1 MPVTVRLGTLD
12 GQWETCGVDRVANV
26 IPESLDLSSDEWGSK
41 TCTFDLKRDP
51 GQVWPDISAFS
62 PVRIEIDGQDV
73 WSGRVAETPA
83 RGQVMS
89 VACEGWQHHLD
100 DDMLDQFWVH
110 NHLADWKD
118 TRGFLEENLT
128 QFTTA
133 GSVQA
138 ENGAITIGWPNA
150 TVLPA
155 GASVGVKLDLGP
167 NRQAETI
174 GLEVKGVTGAA
185 NSAGWLF
192 VIGSNTGNYW
202 PGSNNTGIGGDK
214 LLSVI
219 GTNSNVY
226 QGSFSLP
233 CRYITIA
240 IAINT
245 GVTLNGDVMLQ
256 IKNVVVGGKTG
267 VVQSA
272 STNSLLKASTVIGDA
287 LDKGTSLLSPDRS
300 AITATSFNI
309 PELAPTDPQTPRE
322 LIQTA
327 NGWHNWNRKVDAGK
341 RMVFAAQPSRPKY
354 VAGPGVMPEEQSQNS
369 GRDIYNRVLVTGTDP
384 AGQQVKAWRMAAP
397 GLAPVFSNY
406 LCPQPVNGT
415 FGTDVSNWSLW
426 PANTGTFVRTT
437 TAGEFDSSPAG
448 MKISHA
454 SNYPIVIGL
463 LDGGLQGGRT
473 YRLRC
478 WLKAPTGGG
487 SPLYRVTLTDGKTLG
502 SGEIVGNTTGTFAAD
517 ITVPYDWPTAY
528 VYFTV
533 YNGTPP
539 VSGCIDSI
547 TLERQVGSLPDR
559 RRFTRTKQLQV
570 GATLPSDGVAAAAIG
585 DLWLQTHASTPF
597 RGTVTFTGQDSLR
610 DRLTGQPVPLQQL
623 LADTGQLIHFPD
635 RGNPD
640 TGAVGRDGR
649 ITAVQYNPATDTAT
663 VTLDNNRADFDALM
677 SRLAVAS
684 SQVT

>member
-26 IPESLDLSSDEWGSK
+26 VPESLDLSSDDWGSK

-83 RGQVMS
+83 RGRVMS
-89 VACEGWQHHLD
+89 VSCEGWQHHLD
-100 DDMLDQFWVH
+100 DDLYERVYVH
-110 NHLADWKD
+110 NRLADWQD
-118 TRGFLEENLT
+118 TRTFLSAPLGNYNAGATVQQTGNTIMLGWPT
-128 QFTTA
+128 GFTTVA
-133 GSVQA
+133 GTS
-138 ENGAITIGWPNA
+138 
-150 TVLPA
+150 TV
-155 GASVGVKLDLGP
+155 
-167 NRQAETI
+167 
-174 GLEVKGVTGAA
+174 
-185 NSAGWLF
+185 
-192 VIGSNTGNYW
+192 
-202 PGSNNTGIGGDK
+202 
-214 LLSVI
+214 
-219 GTNSNVY
+219 
-226 QGSFSLP
+226 
-233 CRYITIA
+233 
-240 IAINT
+240 
-245 GVTLNGDVMLQ
+245 GVTLDFGRSNSYPTSGSLTVA
-256 IKNVVVGGKTG
+256 
-267 VVQSA
+267 A
-272 STNSLLKASTVIGDA
+272 STFAAGSFTIYLKGHDDLATIVSAGSNACSQDAATVGAMNGNASRAYRYWSIIIYKHSGGSFTETTDRVLRVSNALVVSDNAYRSGNASALTASTVVADA
-287 LDKGTSLLSPDRS
+287 IRYAPKLSTDTTGIS
-300 AITATSFNI
+300 STTFSI
-309 PELAPTDPQTPRE
+309 PELAPGDPQTPRE
-322 LIQTA
+322 LIGTV
-327 NGWHNWNRKVDAGK
+327 NGWHNWTRKVDAGK

-354 VAGPGVMPEEQSQNS
+354 VAGPGVVPEDSSQNS

-384 AGQQVKAWRMAAP
+384 AGQPVQAWRMAAP

-463 LDGGLQGGRT
+463 LNGGLQGGRT

-502 SGEIVGNTTGTFAAD
+502 AGEIVGNTTGTFTAD

-533 YNGTPP
+533 YNGTAP

-623 LADTGQLIHFPD
+623 LADTGEIIHFPD

-677 SRLAVAS
+677 SRLAVAG